1 LLAVVEDHPAKV
13 AATSAMMG
21 FSPLVI
27 SGNLPAMGLKQI
39 LQDFSWETWH
49 FLTQTDLGA
58 ILLAS
63 LLMGLTY
70 AVLRLFDP
78 R

>member
-1 LLAVVEDHPAKV
+1 
-13 AATSAMMG
+13 
-21 FSPLVI
+21 
-27 SGNLPAMGLKQI
+27 MGLKQI
-39 LQDFSWETWH
+39 LQNFSWETWH